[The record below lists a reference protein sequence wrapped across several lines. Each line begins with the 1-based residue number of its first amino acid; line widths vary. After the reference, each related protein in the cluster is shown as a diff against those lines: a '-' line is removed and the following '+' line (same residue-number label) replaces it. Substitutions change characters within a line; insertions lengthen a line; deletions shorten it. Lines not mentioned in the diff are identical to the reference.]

1 VIVKI
6 KQEATPETT
15 EGIKLLLEEHN
26 IPYRLHRLY
35 QKSAFTIMPDVKEDV
50 LAILNSMSGVEE
62 VIRTGI
68 EYPLA
73 SKFYKNESSAFC
85 VGENPI
91 GGKNAINIIAGPC
104 SVESEEQIFG
114 IAEFLKKSG
123 VNFIR
128 GGAFK
133 PRTSPYRFQGLGLDG
148 LKLIRAAADQYN
160 LSVVTE
166 VLDSSLIEQTYP
178 YADILQVGSRNMS
191 NFHFLKQL
199 GKLDKP
205 VLLKRGMSATI
216 EEWLMAAEYILSE
229 GNEKVILCERG
240 IRSFD
245 NLVRN
250 TMDISAIPLLK
261 SLSHLPV
268 WADPSHGTG
277 RRELVTPVSM
287 AAVAAGAD
295 GLIIEIHP
303 DPEHALSDGAQSLRL
318 DQFTELLAQTRK
330 IAEAVN
336 RSIDAIVPKQAKNLD
351 LCVE

>member
-1 VIVKI
+1 MIVKV
-6 KQEATPETT
+6 KEQATPETN

-26 IPYRLHRLY
+26 IPYRLHNLY
-35 QKSAFTIMPDVKEDV
+35 SKSAFTIMPDVKDEV
-50 LAILNSMSGVEE
+50 IAILNSMSGVEE
-62 VIRTGI
+62 LIRTGI

-73 SKFYKNESSAFC
+73 SRFYKQERTSFC
-85 VGENPI
+85 AGNNAI
-91 GGKNAINIIAGPC
+91 GGNTINMVAGPC
-104 SVESEEQIFG
+104 SIESEDQIFG
-114 IAEFLKKSG
+114 IAEFLKNSG
-123 VNFIR
+123 VKFIR

-133 PRTSPYRFQGLGLDG
+133 PRTSPYRFQGLGLEG
-148 LKLIRAAADQYN
+148 LKMIRAAADQYG
-160 LSVVTE
+160 LMVVTE
-166 VLDSSLIEQTYP
+166 VLDSSLIDQTYP

-216 EEWLMAAEYILSE
+216 EEWLMAAEYILTE

-261 SLSHLPV
+261 NLSHLPV

-277 RRELVTPVSM
+277 RSDLVTPVSM

-318 DQFTELLAQTRK
+318 EQFTELLAKVNQ
-330 IAEAVN
+330 IAEA
-336 RSIDAIVPKQAKNLD
+336 IDRNIDTTVREQAKNLNI
-351 LCVE
+351 CVE

>member
-1 VIVKI
+1 MIVKI
-6 KQEATPETT
+6 KKEAEPETT
-15 EGIKLLLEEHN
+15 EGIKILLEEHN
-26 IPYRLHRLY
+26 IPYRVHQLY
-35 QKSAFTIMPDVKEDV
+35 QKSVFTIMPDVKEEIIT
-50 LAILNSMSGVEE
+50 ILNSMSGVDEL
-62 VIRTGI
+62 IRTGL

-73 SKFYKNESSAFC
+73 SRLYKEENTTFC
-85 VGENPI
+85 AGDNTI
-91 GGKNAINIIAGPC
+91 GGNAINIIAGPC
-104 SVESEEQIFG
+104 SIESEEQIFG
-114 IAEFLKKSG
+114 IAEFLKNSG
-123 VNFIR
+123 VKFIR

-133 PRTSPYRFQGLGLDG
+133 PRTSPYRFQGLGLEG
-148 LKLIRAAADQYN
+148 LKLIRAAADQYG
-160 LSVVTE
+160 LTVVTE
-166 VLDSSLIEQTYP
+166 ILDSSLIEQTYP

-216 EEWLMAAEYILSE
+216 EEWLMAAEYILTE

-250 TMDISAIPLLK
+250 TMDIAAIPMAK

-277 RRELVTPVSM
+277 RRNLVTPVSM

-303 DPEHALSDGAQSLRL
+303 DPDHALSDGPQSLRL
-318 DQFTELLAQTRK
+318 EQFTELLAQTRK

-336 RSIDAIVPKQAKNLD
+336 RSIDTALPKQAKNLNI
-351 LCVE
+351 CVE

>member
-6 KQEATPETT
+6 RQEAEPETT
-15 EGIKLLLEEHN
+15 EGIKLLLEERK
-26 IPYRLHRLY
+26 IPYRLHQLY
-35 QKSAFTIMPDVKEDV
+35 QKNAFTIMPGADDAVID
-50 LAILNSMSGVEE
+50 IINNMSGVDEL
-62 VIRTGI
+62 IRTDL

-73 SKFYKNESSAFC
+73 SRLYKSENTAFC
-85 VGENPI
+85 VGNNII
-91 GGKNAINIIAGPC
+91 GGDAINIVAGPC
-104 SVESEEQIFG
+104 SIESEEQIFG
-114 IAEFLKKSG
+114 IAEFLKNSG

-128 GGAFK
+128 GGAYK
-133 PRTSPYRFQGLGLDG
+133 PRTSPYRFQGLGLEG
-148 LKLIRAAADQYN
+148 LKMIRAAADQFG
-160 LSVVTE
+160 LAVVTE
-166 VLDSSLIEQTYP
+166 VLDSSLIEETYP
-178 YADILQVGSRNMS
+178 YADILQVGSRNMQ

-205 VLLKRGMSATI
+205 VLLKRGMSAPV
-216 EEWLMAAEYILSE
+216 EEWLMAAEYILTE

-250 TMDISAIPLLK
+250 TMDIAAIPLVK

-277 RRELVTPVSM
+277 RRDLVEPVSM

-303 DPEHALSDGAQSLRL
+303 YPDHALSDGAQSLRL
-318 DQFTELLAQTRK
+318 EQFKDLLLQLK
-330 IAEAVN
+330 NIAGAVN
-336 RSIDAIVPKQAKNLD
+336 RPIDTQVSKQNKNLK